1 MKSQNQESRNSNHSI
16 RTNHKDQEYNRKK
29 AYGPIAQRSANHSH
43 SASKSLTERE
53 FEVLELLSLEYTV
66 KEISKILL
74 ISNHTVKTHIKN
86 LRRKLILPG
95 TSKCQLPTYQ
105 DLYLEQK
112 KLGNG

>member
-1 MKSQNQESRNSNHSI
+1 MKSQNQKPHNYSNKTNS
-16 RTNHKDQEYNRKK
+16 KDQEDNHKK

-43 SASKSLTERE
+43 FTPKTLTERE